1 MSAGF
6 IAAILVSGF
15 VTGALARFALPGP
28 DPMPIWLTTAIGLA
42 GSIAGAVVGREA
54 SNNNGYAISFVSFG
68 VAIALVAAYRHF
80 VQRRPI
86 FGPEALRFPERGVGI
101 AQYRKRLQRA
111 GIDPEALRPD
121 PRQLERARLLQ
132 SLQELHRAGIIDDE
146 ELEAKKAAVDQLSP
160 QRPG

>member
-15 VTGALARFALPGP
+15 ITGALARFALPGP
-28 DPMPIWLTTAIGLA
+28 DPMPIWLTTAIGLV

-86 FGPEALRFPERGVGI
+86 FGPGALRFPERGVGVEG
-101 AQYRKRLQRA
+101 YRARLKKA
-111 GIDPEALRPD
+111 GIDPEALTPD
-121 PRQLERARLLQ
+121 PRRLERARLLQ
-132 SLQELHRAGIIDDE
+132 ALQELHRAGILDDE
-146 ELEAKKAAVDQLSP
+146 ELEAKTAAVEKRD
-160 QRPG
+160 GA